1 MHKGN
6 FDLVSVVIPTH
17 NRLALL
23 KDAIAT
29 VRAQSWPNWEIIIVN
44 DNSTDSTASFL
55 KSESKIDQRIKYL
68 NNPKSLGGAGSRNA
82 GVELALGPYISFL
95 DDDDLWAPDKIER
108 QVNLLKTQNDA
119 SAVSCS
125 FSEEYPSGKK
135 KVRLV
140 KSLGSDQEILKSNK
154 LGGAS
159 MCLALKSTLDEI
171 GGFDSQL
178 RSGQDWDLWIKLN
191 RKGPILVCSE
201 PLVRHLFHD
210 GERITTNPN
219 SVYLGRRR
227 IYFKHKEKLSVAT
240 RKHQLWD
247 LAYLR
252 IIALADSRILRLRG
266 IVRISKIT
274 SFFYGAKCIRRLLI
288 MELDALKTWGKGIF

>member
-1 MHKGN
+1 MHKDN
-6 FDLVSVVIPTH
+6 FELVSVVIPTH
-17 NRLALL
+17 NRLSLL

-44 DNSTDSTASFL
+44 DNSTDATASFL
-55 KSESKIDQRIKYL
+55 KSESEIDQRIKFI
-68 NNPKSLGGAGSRNA
+68 NNSKSLGGAGSRNA
-82 GVELALGPYISFL
+82 GLEFALGPYISFL
-95 DDDDLWAPDKIER
+95 DDDDLWAPDKMEI
-108 QVNLLKTQNDA
+108 QVNLLKARKDA

-140 KSLGSDQEILKSNK
+140 QPLTSDQEILKSNK

-159 MCLALKSTLDEI
+159 MCLALKSTLDEV
-171 GGFDSQL
+171 GGFDSRL

-191 RKGPILVCSE
+191 RKGPILVCAD
-201 PLVRHLFHD
+201 PLVRHLFHE
-210 GERITTNPN
+210 GERITTNPK

-227 IYFKHKEKLSVAT
+227 MYFKNKKQLAPAT
-240 RKHQLWD
+240 GQHQLWD

-252 IIALADSRILRLRG
+252 IVALANSRILRLRG
-266 IVRISKIT
+266 LWRISKIT
-274 SFFYGAKCIRRLLI
+274 NLYYGAKCIRRLFIL
-288 MELDALKTWGKGIF
+288 ELDELKARVK